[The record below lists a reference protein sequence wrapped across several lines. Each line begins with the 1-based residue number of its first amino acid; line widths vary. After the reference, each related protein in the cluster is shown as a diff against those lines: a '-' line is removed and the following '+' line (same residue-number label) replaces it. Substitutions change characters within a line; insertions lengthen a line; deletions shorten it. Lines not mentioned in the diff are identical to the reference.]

1 MVIKLLFVGILATAP
16 LTQCNDE
23 ALVITSSFTGVE
35 EEKEGAKNNNIK
47 AHSAKCYLKDIL

>member
-35 EEKEGAKNNNIK
+35 EEKEGAKKII
-47 AHSAKCYLKDIL
+47 ILRHIQQNVT